1 MNFRLKKTSFFSFL
15 LFLLIPFLVKAVAIG
30 NPLEAESVGELINT
44 IADLLF
50 VVALAIT
57 PIMIIVAAFHFI
69 TAGDDVEKVELAK
82 KILLWTF
89 VGILIIFFGRGII
102 SLLISPPEPT
112 PPPPPW

>member
-1 MNFRLKKTSFFSFL
+1 MKPYFQKIFFFLTLPLFTNALK
-15 LFLLIPFLVKAVAIG
+15 VG
-30 NPLEAESVGELINT
+30 NPLDAGSFRELINT

-89 VGILIIFFGRGII
+89 VAILIISILRGVI
-102 SLLISPPEPT
+102 SSTFPVPPGEPV
-112 PPPPPW
+112 PPPPPSD